1 MIELDLTVPLSA
13 FALTVRAKLDAR
25 AIAIVGP
32 SGSGKS
38 TLLETIAGLRPSA
51 RGRIVIDGVSL
62 MELAP
67 NERRVGWV
75 PQEVALFPHLDV
87 AANIAFGARGA
98 IDDAIDVLELRS
110 LLTRRPATLSGGER
124 QRVAL
129 ARALATAPRILL
141 LDEPLAAVDVAHRAR
156 ILPWL
161 LKVRDTS
168 NVPMLHVTHDLGE
181 AAALAT
187 HAIVLREGR
196 VAASGTIREAIGAAP
211 ELALDNLI
219 VGEVT
224 APGVLELGGRT
235 LSVPRGDALGRAVYA
250 IGANELIVA
259 TEEPRAISARNVL
272 AATVTRV
279 NVTGED
285 AIVELD
291 ALGTTLRAKVTSAAV
306 DALSLAPSARAY
318 LIIKTHALQRVS

>member
-1 MIELDLTVPLSA
+1 MIELDLTVPLAS
-13 FALTVRAKLDAR
+13 FTLEVRAKLDAR

-51 RGRIVIDGVSL
+51 RGRVVIDGAAL
-62 MELAP
+62 MELPP

-87 AANIAFGARGA
+87 AANIAFGARGPV
-98 IDDAIDVLELRS
+98 DDAIDVLELRA
-110 LLTRRPATLSGGER
+110 LLSRKPATLSGGER
-124 QRVAL
+124 QRVGL
-129 ARALATAPRILL
+129 ARALATKPRVLL

-161 LKVRDTS
+161 LKVRDAS

-181 AAALAT
+181 ATALAT

-196 VAASGTIREAIGAAP
+196 VAAAGTIREAIGAAP

-219 VGEVT
+219 FGEVT
-224 APGVLELGGRT
+224 AAGVLAIGDFT
-235 LSVPRGDALGRAVYA
+235 LSVPRGDAVGAAVYA

-259 TEEPRAISARNVL
+259 TEQPRGISARNVL
-272 AATVTRV
+272 DAMVTRV
-279 NVTGED
+279 NIAGED

-291 ALGTTLRAKVTSAAV
+291 ALGTTLRAKVTAAAV
-306 DALSLAPSARAY
+306 DELSLAKAARVF